1 MMFVLIF
8 SYMCYYCRIFCVL
21 SVAYIIFVFFFSSR
35 RRHTR
40 CALVTGVQ
48 TCALPISPSI
58 CPVLIERALEKP
70 LVSASFAQDEQYR
83 AGRGV
88 SLGKNRR
95 LTAFLIDPHDQGG
108 NQDRRRQPVVG
119 QQSAPYLGNDD
130 QEIRERLQVPIPRTT
145 YYTLSPARKR
155 DEEGK

>member
-1 MMFVLIF
+1 MSGDL
-8 SYMCYYCRIFCVL
+8 RL
-21 SVAYIIFVFFFSSR
+21 LFFSSR

-48 TCALPISPSI
+48 TCALPISSHCTTKSIFHKRFIDETFRVSDVQFNHPQVGIDTPPPLDKACDGTMVLARIAPRPAPSI

-88 SLGKNRR
+88 SLGTHRR
-95 LTAFLIDPHDQGG
+95 ITAFRIDPPDQGG
-108 NQDRRRQPVVG
+108 
-119 QQSAPYLGNDD
+119 
-130 QEIRERLQVPIPRTT
+130 
-145 YYTLSPARKR
+145 
-155 DEEGK
+155 